1 MKQIGEQHSKAKL
14 RASDIPRIRAR
25 CLDGHGCI
33 ARLAREYGVD
43 WTTIARIRDGL
54 NWKSV
59 PE

>member
-14 RASDIPRIRAR
+14 KAADIPHIRAR
-25 CLDGHGCI
+25 CNDGHGSI
-33 ARLAREYGVD
+33 ARLARQYGVD
-43 WTTIARIRDGL
+43 PTTIARIRDGL